1 MTQKRL
7 FLFLIAL
14 LPVMMISCG
23 DDDDDDL
30 QGKWYRM
37 SDFDGL
43 ARSYA
48 SSFTIGNKGYL
59 ACGYNGKTKPLSDVW
74 EYDMDRDSWT
84 QKADFP
90 GVARN
95 TATAMTI
102 NQKGYLGTGYD
113 SENYLKDFWEYDPAS
128 NTWTQKADFPGSAR
142 YDATAFGINGKG
154 YMGSGYDGNYLKDFY
169 AFDPSTNS
177 WTQIVSIGG
186 SKRRG
191 ATSFVLDNIAYVC
204 CGTNNG
210 GYVDDFWK
218 FDPSDGTW
226 TQLRDMSD
234 SSDESYD
241 DDYNMTRM
249 HGPKGVGWD
258 YVPEGTKNVFGGEA
272 RYVVNSLTEDQS
284 AEIKKD
290 LMSVGP
296 QADLA
301 PFRLSMLPEAEDIYQ
316 PGNYEQRITL
326 DTQKVEQYI
335 PKERL
340 DYTVFIPLDMA
351 DDYAEIQTNL
361 NSFVR
366 MATVQF
372 ITGERDIENGWDQYL
387 SELDSYRVDRYIEIY
402 KAATG
407 R

>member
-59 ACGYNGKTKPLSDVW
+59 ACGSNGKTKPLSDVW

-241 DDYNMTRM
+241 DDYNIVRTNGVALVIDGAVYLACGESGGVRSDTWKYY
-249 HGPKGVGWD
+249 PTTDLWEKVAKFKGTARSATVAFS
-258 YVPEGTKNVFGGEA
+258 NGERGFVA
-272 RYVVNSLTEDQS
+272 TGSSSTYYFD
-284 AEIKKD
+284 
-290 LMSVGP
+290 
-296 QADLA
+296 
-301 PFRLSMLPEAEDIYQ
+301 DIWELR
-316 PGNYEQRITL
+316 PYEF
-326 DTQKVEQYI
+326 D
-335 PKERL
+335 
-340 DYTVFIPLDMA
+340 D
-351 DDYAEIQTNL
+351 DDY
-361 NSFVR
+361 
-366 MATVQF
+366 
-372 ITGERDIENGWDQYL
+372 
-387 SELDSYRVDRYIEIY
+387 
-402 KAATG
+402 
-407 R
+407 